1 MSDQFVEN
9 SVLVHNLRG
18 IKGCFLLWPLAFLYH
33 VKALHDLSHLVYVQK
48 HVIRDVT
55 LHGDLFPFSFEFI
68 SQEFLA
74 RFLGLISV
82 HVLFGFLH

>member
-9 SVLVHNLRG
+9 CVLVHNLGG
-18 IKGCFLLWPLAFLYH
+18 IEGCLLLWALAFLYH
-33 VKALHDLSHLVYVQK
+33 VKPLHDLSHLMDVQK
-48 HVIRDVT
+48 HVILDVT
-55 LHGDLFPFSFEFI
+55 LHGDLFPFSFKLI

>member
-1 MSDQFVEN
+1 MCDQFVKN
-9 SVLVHNLRG
+9 CVLVHNLRS
-18 IKGCFLLWPLAFLYH
+18 IKICLLLWPVTFLYQI
-33 VKALHDLSHLVYVQK
+33 KALHDLSHLVYVQK

-55 LHGDLFPFSFEFI
+55 LHGDLFPFSFELL

-74 RFLGLISV
+74 RFLGLVSV

>member
-1 MSDQFVEN
+1 MCDQFVKN
-9 SVLVHNLRG
+9 CVLVHNLRS
-18 IKGCFLLWPLAFLYH
+18 IKICLLLWPVAFLYQI
-33 VKALHDLSHLVYVQK
+33 KALHDLSHLVYVQK

-55 LHGDLFPFSFEFI
+55 LHGDLFPFSFELL

-74 RFLGLISV
+74 RFLGLVSV